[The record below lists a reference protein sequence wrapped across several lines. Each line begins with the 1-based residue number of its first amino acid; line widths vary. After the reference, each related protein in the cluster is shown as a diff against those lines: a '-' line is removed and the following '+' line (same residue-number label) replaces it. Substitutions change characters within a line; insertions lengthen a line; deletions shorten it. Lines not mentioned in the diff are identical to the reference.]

1 MIHQVIVSNQN
12 PMTIQIPENYLGK
25 ELEVIV
31 FEKMEGSA
39 NEPPKGNIAD
49 LFGKIR
55 LTTVESKSLD
65 DHLNKIRNEW
75 ERDI

>member
-31 FEKMEGSA
+31 FEKEEGKKSS
-39 NEPPKGNIAD
+39 ERQTQKDLSKFIGILSKEDAD
-49 LFGKIR
+49 KLHKHVNQSR
-55 LTTVESKSLD
+55 D
-65 DHLNKIRNEW
+65 EW
-75 ERDI
+75 ERNI